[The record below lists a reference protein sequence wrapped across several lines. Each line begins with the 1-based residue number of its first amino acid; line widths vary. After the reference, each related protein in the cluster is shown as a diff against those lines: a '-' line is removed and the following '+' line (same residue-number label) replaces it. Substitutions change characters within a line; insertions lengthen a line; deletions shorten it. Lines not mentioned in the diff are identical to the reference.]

1 MPSIEEIFLA
11 TASKNRQEDIEIIPE
26 TTPHKEADSETNE
39 KTSAT
44 PYRYEDLAKR
54 RAALES
60 EAGKFD
66 LDIVNIGTLLR
77 QPQGQFIAAFGLDAR
92 QVLSDAFQIY
102 YEEGKKTHK
111 NSHAFAD
118 WIPREV
124 IQPPDKLGELLS
136 KLDRIAGTSPSTQ
149 QLIEKAK
156 VAVRDRME
164 SLSVSPQKNKTPG
177 P

>member
-11 TASKNRQEDIEIIPE
+11 TASKSRQENIEITPEITPE
-26 TTPHKEADSETNE
+26 TTPHKETDSETDE

-44 PYRYEDLAKR
+44 PYRYEDLAKH
-54 RAALES
+54 RAVLELP
-60 EAGKFD
+60 AVQFD
-66 LDIVNIGTLLR
+66 LDIANIGTLLR
-77 QPQGQFIAAFGLDAR
+77 QPQGQFRAAFGLDAT

-111 NSHAFAD
+111 DSFAFAD
-118 WIPREV
+118 WIPRKI
-124 IQPPDKLGELLS
+124 IQTPDKLGELLS
-136 KLDRIAGTSPSTQ
+136 NLDRIAGTSEATQ

-164 SLSVSPQKNKTPG
+164 SL
-177 P
+177 